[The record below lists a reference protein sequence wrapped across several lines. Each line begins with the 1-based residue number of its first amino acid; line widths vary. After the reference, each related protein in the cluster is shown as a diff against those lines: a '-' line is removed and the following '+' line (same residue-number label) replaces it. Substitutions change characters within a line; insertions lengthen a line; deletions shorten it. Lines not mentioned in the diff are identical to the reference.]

1 MNGFQDLCTP
11 SQIICYIF
19 AIAYRMKKLLIIIIA
34 LLYISTSTGAV
45 IHMHYCMGKL
55 SDWGLWHN
63 EADNCS
69 KCGMEKNSNQD
80 NKCCKDEHK
89 YIKNTA
95 DQKLSETNL
104 QFIQILSTALPI
116 SFTENPYAEFSSV
129 TEENPRTNAPP
140 LINSVLLYIRNC
152 TFRI

>member
-1 MNGFQDLCTP
+1 
-11 SQIICYIF
+11 
-19 AIAYRMKKLLIIIIA
+19 MKKLLIIIIA
-34 LLYISTSTGAV
+34 MLYISTSTGAV

-63 EADNCS
+63 EADKCS
-69 KCGMEKNSNQD
+69 ECGMEKNSNQD
-80 NKCCKDEHK
+80 NNCCKDEHK

-95 DQKLSETNL
+95 DQKVSETNL
-104 QFIQILSTALPI
+104 QFIQLFSIALHVSYIDTP
-116 SFTENPYAEFSSV
+116 FEEFSTV

-140 LINSVLLYIRNC
+140 LLSNVSVYIRNC

>member
-1 MNGFQDLCTP
+1 
-11 SQIICYIF
+11 
-19 AIAYRMKKLLIIIIA
+19 MKKLLIIIIA
-34 LLYISTSTGAV
+34 MLYISTSTGAV
-45 IHMHYCMGKL
+45 IHMHFCMGKL

-63 EADNCS
+63 DSDNCS
-69 KCGMEKNSNQD
+69 KCGMEKNSSQN
-80 NKCCKDEHK
+80 NKCCKDEQK

-95 DQKLSETNL
+95 DQKVRETNL
-104 QFIQILSTALPI
+104 QFIQILSSALPVPFI
-116 SFTENPYAEFSSV
+116 ETTFKEFSSV